1 MGNTCCTYEISTS
14 NGTTATPTGHSAKLD
29 DLIFAHPKMGQCLNH
44 GSVFRSP
51 HLEQQT
57 L

>member
-1 MGNTCCTYEISTS
+1 MGNICCTYETSTS

-51 HLEQQT
+51 HLEQET